1 MTMDKSVNNF
11 DDVEDTMTSVYT
23 AWRKKSKPQRGHL
36 ISCNEK
42 KSISR
47 SLSLTLWVSFSFGT
61 YFIILITSNNEHIFL
76 FFALLLD
83 SLNSN
88 NPTNHTKKIPKTK
101 VPANLFS
108 LQTKCWNLRVL
119 AWPSDST
126 ISSVKCSSSRR
137 RFCHS
142 SRPCRRSS
150 DASTTSIAIHHAY
163 HRQPRP
169 TALMK
174 QQSRT
179 TEVSSFDTPGVSR
192 PSMQISSAEFL
203 GNDGRM
209 SRQFDGFGRCFL
221 VL

>member
-1 MTMDKSVNNF
+1 MAMEKSVTVDKSVNNF
-11 DDVEDTMTSVYT
+11 DDVDDTMSSVYN
-23 AWRKKSKPQRGHL
+23 AWRKKSKPQRGPL
-36 ISCNEK
+36 KLPRK
-42 KSISR
+42 KIN
-47 SLSLTLWVSFSFGT
+47 LSLPLSHFVGFFFFGT
-61 YFIILITSNNEHIFL
+61 DFIILITSNNEHIFL

-88 NPTNHTKKIPKTK
+88 NQTNHKKIPKTK

-108 LQTKCWNLRVL
+108 LQTKCWSRRVL

-126 ISSVKCSSSRR
+126 TSSVKCSSSRK

-150 DASTTSIAIHHAY
+150 DASTTSIAIHRAY
-163 HRQPRP
+163 HRQHRP

-179 TEVSSFDTPGVSR
+179 TEVSSFDTPAVSR
-192 PSMQISSAEFL
+192 PSMQLSSAEF
-203 GNDGRM
+203 
-209 SRQFDGFGRCFL
+209 FGE
-221 VL
+221 